1 MSVSLLLFRV
11 SHVAARQGC
20 LRHLSIIFRGERDR
34 GCVGSRVFYILHAL
48 QIVDRR
54 RSCMKTGL
62 DSGAPC
68 SHPNRRELGNMLG
81 LSSLAAV
88 HVRCLR
94 R

>member
-20 LRHLSIIFRGERDR
+20 FRHLSIIVRGERDR
-34 GCVGSRVFYILHAL
+34 GRVGSRVFYILHAL

-54 RSCMKTGL
+54 RSCVKKGL

-68 SHPNRRELGNMLG
+68 SHPDRRELGNMLG